1 LLNLIEHYPK
11 LITMC
16 EELGLPIL
24 ARRPLGMGL
33 LTGKFS
39 ATTEFPEND
48 MRKRFGWDFKTAKH
62 ATKLSKVD
70 HIRSVLTRGGRTLAQ
85 GAIAWVW
92 ARSPLAVP
100 VPGFK
105 NLKQLEEN
113 IGAVNFGPLSAE
125 DMMEI
130 EAVVRPAL

>member
-1 LLNLIEHYPK
+1 MGYGTGTP
-11 LITMC
+11 TM
-16 EELGLPIL
+16 
-24 ARRPLGMGL
+24 
-33 LTGKFS
+33 
-39 ATTEFPEND
+39 
-48 MRKRFGWDFKTAKH
+48 
-62 ATKLSKVD
+62 
-70 HIRSVLTRGGRTLAQ
+70 RS
-85 GAIAWVW
+85 
-92 ARSPLAVP
+92 P